1 MIFFVIQNYFLILL
15 PLASKITSMSTNN
28 IYTYI
33 EYRKRKKPSNK
44 IVICFFPLQKGKE
57 MKRKIMILCL
67 LWFEGRSFFFA
78 PLSIAKKIYKP

>member
-1 MIFFVIQNYFLILL
+1 MFF
-15 PLASKITSMSTNN
+15 SIT
-28 IYTYI
+28 
-33 EYRKRKKPSNK
+33 ERKLFK
-44 IVICFFPLQKGKE
+44 KGKE

>member
-1 MIFFVIQNYFLILL
+1 MIFFVIQNYFLIALL

-44 IVICFFPLQKGKE
+44 IAICFFPLQKGNYSRKE
-57 MKRKIMILCL
+57 
-67 LWFEGRSFFFA
+67 
-78 PLSIAKKIYKP
+78 KK